1 MGDLDKQ
8 PFVAAT
14 KRIYSRKYGKRAA
27 DNKAAELC
35 SLWEQY
41 LRDPH
46 WHPFKFI
53 SDEEGK
59 TLVHITNQPQKS
71 ISCHF
76 PYDLI
81 ILIVACTGSYW

>member
-1 MGDLDKQ
+1 MIQIISFQGLKESASNTDIGVKIMGDLDKQ

-14 KRIYSRKYGKRAA
+14 KRIYSRKSGKRAA

-59 TLVHITNQPQKS
+59 TLVPI
-71 ISCHF
+71 
-76 PYDLI
+76 
-81 ILIVACTGSYW
+81 